1 MGEKMIKFRCK
12 DCGGELQFDSQNRN
26 ILYCPYCRSSN
37 IIVESDM
44 VKIAQI
50 GSDLIRDIMDR
61 RRKAKEEE
69 EKENDKDFVRAMLW
83 IFVGIP
89 VGICVAIIFFK
100 VMGYVIRAL

>member
-12 DCGGELQFDSQNRN
+12 DCGGELQFDSQKRN
-26 ILYCPYCRSSN
+26 ILYCPYCGSSN

-69 EKENDKDFVRAMLW
+69 QKESDRDFVRVMLW
-83 IFVGIP
+83 IFIGIP
-89 VGICVAIIFFK
+89 VGICVAVIFFK
-100 VMGYVIRAL
+100 VMGYVIRAI